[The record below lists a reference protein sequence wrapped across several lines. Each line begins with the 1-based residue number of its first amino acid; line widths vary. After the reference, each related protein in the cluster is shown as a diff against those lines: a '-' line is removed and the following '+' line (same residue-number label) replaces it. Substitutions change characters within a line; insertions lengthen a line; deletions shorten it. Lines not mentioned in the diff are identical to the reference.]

1 MSMSWTKELGEGRGR
16 KMIVYKQTIKETI
29 ELLELITNA
38 KDKTIT
44 NEDKKKGVELKI
56 EYKSRL
62 KDVKGE

>member
-1 MSMSWTKELGEGRGR
+1 
-16 KMIVYKQTIKETI
+16 MIVYKQTLKDTI

>member
-1 MSMSWTKELGEGRGR
+1 
-16 KMIVYKQTIKETI
+16 MIVYKQTIKETI

-44 NEDKKKGVELKI
+44 NEDKEKAIELLK